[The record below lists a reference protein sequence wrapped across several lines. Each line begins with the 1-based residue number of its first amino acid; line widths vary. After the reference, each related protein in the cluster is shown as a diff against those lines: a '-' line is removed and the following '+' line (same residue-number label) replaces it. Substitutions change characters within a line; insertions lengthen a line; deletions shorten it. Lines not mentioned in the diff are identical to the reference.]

1 MAAPEAVKHDGK
13 GRQAGLCR
21 SPATE
26 ALPDDWAGSDR
37 DRHVGDIPDAHCH
50 LVDLDDPDACLAEAA
65 QAGVGP
71 IAAVSMSPAETAKV
85 LALRDTA
92 DGRVLAGA
100 GIHPSRVPRLDDASL
115 AGEIEQVESLAK
127 ECDFIGEIGLDFK
140 DASDETQRQRQRA
153 LLDRM
158 LDLAARLR
166 LPVNLH
172 TRRAD
177 RELLERAENFTRS
190 TGLGAVLHWFTHSRP
205 LAQRCGEAGIWI
217 SAGPSVL
224 TDPAQAEVAR
234 GIAADFLLVET
245 DSPVSYAGRAARP
258 AWAREVAS
266 RLASLRGEPLPD
278 FAARLQRNL
287 KSWQG
292 AAGRA

>member
-21 SPATE
+21 SPAT
-26 ALPDDWAGSDR
+26 ALADDWAGSDR

-100 GIHPSRVPRLDDASL
+100 GIHPSRVPRLDDAAL
-115 AGEIEQVESLAK
+115 AEEIEQVESLAK

-177 RELLERAENFTRS
+177 RELLERAESFTRS

-217 SAGPSVL
+217 SVGPSVL

-234 GIAADFLLVET
+234 AIAADFLLVET

-258 AWAREVAS
+258 VWAREVAS

-278 FAARLQRNL
+278 FSARLRRNFKTWQR
-287 KSWQG
+287 
-292 AAGRA
+292 ADA